1 MNYKRIDKKDN
12 KMEEEEKK
20 IGKDLPI
27 KAYEKNWGSK
37 TELRKKKSNCLKSNI
52 KNRCLARIE
61 NEKQEEV
68 EGEKKIRDM

>member
-1 MNYKRIDKKDN
+1 MRKI
-12 KMEEEEKK
+12 EEAK
-20 IGKDLPI
+20 L
-27 KAYEKNWGSK
+27 NW
-37 TELRKKKSNCLKSNI
+37 EKKKSNCLKSNI